1 MSVAASVA
9 LVACGDDGGE
19 TASAVPA
26 AAPSAAPI
34 ASNAPPVAA
43 PIAPTAAPSTSAPV
57 PLASTAPQSSGSV
70 AAAQA
75 APAADAELDAYSVA
89 LAFQDVLNRAYLKV
103 LPSVVQVRTSVNVG
117 GAGSGQ
123 NPFGFRGQGAPD
135 DFVQQGEGS
144 GFVWDERGY
153 ILTNNHV
160 VADSQRVTVVFA
172 DGSEFEAQ
180 VVGADADS
188 DLAVLKIDPPAG
200 GLSSVELG
208 DSNKIKVGHLALALG
223 SPFGQEYS
231 LSTGIVSALGRTIQ
245 SGPGT
250 FTNPQIIQTDAA
262 LNPGN
267 SGGPLLNVTGQ
278 VIGIN
283 TQIVS
288 QGGGSVGIGF
298 AVPINTAKRVVPA
311 LIEDGEY
318 RHAFVGIFGA
328 NLRPDVARAMGV
340 SEETRGVL
348 VVQAIEGGP
357 AERAGL
363 RGGNRQ
369 AQIQGVPLLLGG
381 DIIVT
386 IDGTPLR
393 SMDELVTYTAENN
406 RPGDKVTLEVLRD
419 GRQVVV
425 ELTLGERPTGP

>member
-1 MSVAASVA
+1 MS
-9 LVACGDDGGE
+9 
-19 TASAVPA
+19 
-26 AAPSAAPI
+26 
-34 ASNAPPVAA
+34 
-43 PIAPTAAPSTSAPV
+43 
-57 PLASTAPQSSGSV
+57 QS
-70 AAAQA
+70 
-75 APAADAELDAYSVA
+75 
-89 LAFQDVLNRAYLKV
+89 
-103 LPSVVQVRTSVNVG
+103 
-117 GAGSGQ
+117 
-123 NPFGFRGQGAPD
+123 
-135 DFVQQGEGS
+135 
-144 GFVWDERGY
+144 
-153 ILTNNHV
+153 
-160 VADSQRVTVVFA
+160 
-172 DGSEFEAQ
+172 
-180 VVGADADS
+180 
-188 DLAVLKIDPPAG
+188 
-200 GLSSVELG
+200 
-208 DSNKIKVGHLALALG
+208 
-223 SPFGQEYS
+223 
-231 LSTGIVSALGRTIQ
+231 
-245 SGPGT
+245 
-250 FTNPQIIQTDAA
+250 
-262 LNPGN
+262 
-267 SGGPLLNVTGQ
+267 
-278 VIGIN
+278 
-283 TQIVS
+283 
-288 QGGGSVGIGF
+288 GGSVGIGF

-369 AQIQGVPLLLGG
+369 AQIQDVPLLLGG